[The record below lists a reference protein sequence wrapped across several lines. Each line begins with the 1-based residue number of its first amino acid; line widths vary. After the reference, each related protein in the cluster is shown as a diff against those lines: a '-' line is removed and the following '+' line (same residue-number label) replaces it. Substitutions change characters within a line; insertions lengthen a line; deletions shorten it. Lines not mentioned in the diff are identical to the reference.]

1 MKTRPASQR
10 GATLLSTL
18 MLLSAC
24 MLLGAATA
32 NMSLMNEKVA
42 RNSRNHEIAFQAA
55 EAALADAVLDL
66 HTTRGHTSAF
76 PDQAGVCSNGLCL
89 SDGLPAWT
97 LPDLNSKT
105 ITYGS
110 TSARRF
116 AHGKDTLTTQPPR
129 YLIELLRMARPGQ
142 PKDSPPLLRYRITA
156 IGYGPQPHNRVVLQ
170 TIHAIDLSTGP
181 PQQLSGCCE
190 ISVARR
196 GDADSTSST
205 ARSRNDAT
213 VISQQPLSPGQR
225 LSWRDLSDLTP

>member
-170 TIHAIDLSTGP
+170 TIHAIDLSTGTP
-181 PQQLSGCCE
+181 KQ
-190 ISVARR
+190 
-196 GDADSTSST
+196 
-205 ARSRNDAT
+205 
-213 VISQQPLSPGQR
+213 LSPGQR